1 MEVPPPQQILEPAEL
16 RRLAA
21 EVMVSA
27 RFPDLAT
34 IDGDHPR
41 VRPVS
46 PLRTDGFTV
55 YIASMRSSNKT
66 AELERNQNVEICYMS
81 PGHDHVRITGRMAL
95 VTDASTRQSI
105 WDANPLLRAYL
116 KSIDNPEFL
125 LYVIQP
131 TRVRY
136 MKEWALQYHEVPFDE
151 APLRQ

>member
-21 EVMVSA
+21 EVMASA

-46 PLRTDGFTV
+46 PLRTEGFTV

-66 AELERNQNVEICYMS
+66 AELERNQNVELCYMS

-136 MKEWALQYHEVPFDE
+136 MKEWALQYHEVPFDGE
-151 APLRQ
+151 PLRQ